1 MPLTRRQTLG
11 ILVGSAAT
19 FWLRSRPAVDEGEP
33 LEIYKLPPLPYN
45 YDALE
50 PVIDAETMHLHH
62 DKHHGAYVK
71 TLNKALAPYRQWHG
85 LPIEDLLRHIRQ
97 LPTAIQ
103 QTVRNHGGG
112 HANHSLFW
120 QSMAPNGGG
129 EPTGDLATAIAA
141 TFGSFSE
148 FQAQFQQ
155 AGLKHFGSGWVWLVL
170 TPQGNLTITT
180 TLNQDSPLM
189 QGHVPILGNDLW
201 EHAYYLTYRNR
212 RDQYLEA
219 WWQVVNWPWLSDRY
233 AQMRALLA

>member
-1 MPLTRRQTLG
+1 MARAPHRRPPAPHSPTTHCHPTNRTQPRWRPCQPFPLLAKYG
-11 ILVGSAAT
+11 
-19 FWLRSRPAVDEGEP
+19 
-33 LEIYKLPPLPYN
+33 
-45 YDALE
+45 
-50 PVIDAETMHLHH
+50 AE
-62 DKHHGAYVK
+62 
-71 TLNKALAPYRQWHG
+71 W
-85 LPIEDLLRHIRQ
+85 
-97 LPTAIQ
+97 
-103 QTVRNHGGG
+103 
-112 HANHSLFW
+112 
-120 QSMAPNGGG
+120 GG